1 MEEKDDNA
9 GHDETPEGK
18 WARDA
23 THGMMPAEGKSPGSW
38 DGERTHDAGHAWNDC
53 RGQREQPSTVR
64 AGSKRMVRFQV

>member
-23 THGMMPAEGKSPGSW
+23 THGMMPAEGKSPGS
-38 DGERTHDAGHAWNDC
+38 
-53 RGQREQPSTVR
+53 
-64 AGSKRMVRFQV
+64 